1 MAALSAGCPALRP
14 GPSPTRRS
22 RLELADIVRSGADR
36 LGPLS
41 PVQSQALR
49 AIADCRTAALG
60 GHVLKCEDC
69 GHRENAYNSCRNRH
83 CPKCGGLEKAR
94 WLAARRADL
103 LPVEYHHVV
112 FTIPEELHPIF
123 LAHRKPALRALFA
136 AVSETLLEVALN
148 PKRLGAR
155 IGFTAVLHTWTQ
167 TLLFHPHIHC
177 IVAGGGISPEGDRWI
192 PAKRGFFLPVKI
204 LSKVFRGKLLSAL
217 EAVANQGRIPLSTP
231 KTVVELLVQASRKSW
246 VVYSKPP
253 VAGPE
258 QVLDY
263 LGRYTHRVA
272 LSNERLVSLEN
283 GHVTFRWKDRAH
295 GNQDKFLTLPTE
307 DFLRRFLLHI
317 LPRGLMR
324 IRHYGFLANAVR
336 RRELARC
343 RDLLSVPPLPPD
355 ADREEPAETW
365 QEELFRL
372 TGRDVTVCPECH
384 AGRLL
389 VNETLP
395 RPRRRFQLPGRS
407 TSP

>member
-1 MAALSAGCPALRP
+1 TIRSNAD
-14 GPSPTRRS
+14 PTRRS
-22 RLELADIVRSGADR
+22 RLELADIVRALLRPAGYGGQAGVDR

-41 PVQSQALR
+41 SVQAQALR

-60 GHVLKCEDC
+60 GHVLKCEEC
-69 GHRENAYNSCRNRH
+69 GHRENSYNSCRNRH

-123 LAHRKPALRALFA
+123 LAHAKFAIDALFA
-136 AVSETLLEVALN
+136 AVSETLQEVALN

-167 TLLFHPHIHC
+167 TLLFHPHVHC
-177 IVAGGGISPEGDRWI
+177 IVPGGGPSPTGDLWIS
-192 PAKRGFFLPVKI
+192 AKRGFFLPVKI
-204 LSKVFRGKLLSAL
+204 LSTVFRGKLLSKL
-217 EAVANQGRIPLSTP
+217 EAATGRGKLP
-231 KTVVELLVQASRKSW
+231 KTAIELLVQASRKKW

-272 LSNERLVSLEN
+272 ISNDRLVSLED
-283 GHVTFRWKDRAH
+283 GCVTFRWKDRAR
-295 GNQDKFLTLPTE
+295 GNQQKLLALPIAE
-307 DFLRRFLLHI
+307 FLRRFLLHV

-336 RRELARC
+336 RRKVARC
-343 RDLLSVPPLPPD
+343 RELLSVPNAKD
-355 ADREEPAETW
+355 GADREETPQTW

-372 TGRDVTVCPECH
+372 TGRDVTVCPKCH

-389 VNETLP
+389 EEEILP
-395 RPRRRFQLPGRS
+395 RSRRFQIPGRS